1 VTGPEPASPAGPVT
15 PAEPADNAESRSAGW
30 WWHHLS
36 LRVKLVAAVLA
47 LVAFALIIIGVGSVV
62 ALRYYMVDRVDSQLT
77 LATASLRADPLV
89 ETTSESSFVP
99 PSDFLVAM
107 EFRPPIV
114 EVRYFKRSYRDTDIP
129 DMPAAIDAGRAKQGE
144 AFTVASVNHRRQ
156 WRVMVGQT
164 ADGRMFAVGED
175 LSGVDNAVAQ
185 LIFINL
191 LVGLA
196 VLVTLAAVGVWVVR
210 MNLRPLVEME
220 RTAAAIARGDLTQR
234 VPELD
239 PNTELGQLSAA
250 LNTMLTQIETA
261 FHARAAS
268 EGRAVNSE
276 ERMRQFVA
284 DASHELRTPLTTI
297 RGFAELYRQGAAPDP
312 GEVLRRIEDE
322 AARMGLLVED
332 LLLLAR
338 LDRERPLRHAPVALA
353 DLIRDAAA
361 GAHAVAPD
369 REITV
374 DVAPD
379 AENLT
384 VDGDEERLRQ
394 VVDNLV
400 TNAIIHNPSD
410 VEVALGLAVDD
421 SHAVIEV
428 KDTGT
433 GLTPEHAARV
443 FERFYRVDKAR
454 ARRAASSTAPGRR
467 TGHHSGAG
475 LGLAIVAALVAAHN
489 GTVEVD
495 TAPGEGATFRVRL
508 PLTPPNPTAPTS
520 GAPTSGPPASQTPDV
535 SGRDA
540 VTSEPR

>member
-1 VTGPEPASPAGPVT
+1 M
-15 PAEPADNAESRSAGW
+15 
-30 WWHHLS
+30 S

-62 ALRYYMVDRVDSQLT
+62 ALRYYMLDRVDSQLT
-77 LATASLRADPLV
+77 LVTNGMRLDPTINLGP
-89 ETTSESSFVP
+89 ESTIIL
-99 PSDFLVAM
+99 PSDFLLAA
-107 EFRPPIV
+107 ERTTQIV
-114 EVRYFKRSYRDTDIP
+114 DVTFYNRSYRTSDLP
-129 DMPAAIDAGRAKQGE
+129 DMAAAINAGRNRQGE
-144 AFTVASVNHRRQ
+144 AFTVPASDHRRQ
-156 WRVMVGQT
+156 WRVMVGQ
-164 ADGRMFAVGED
+164 ARNGRMFAVGED
-175 LSGVDNAVAQ
+175 LSGMDSAIGN

-191 LVGLA
+191 LVGLG
-196 VLVTLAAVGVWVVR
+196 VLVSLAAVGVWVVR
-210 MNLRPLVEME
+210 TNLRPLVEME

-268 EGRAVNSE
+268 EARAVNSE

-353 DLIRDAAA
+353 DLMRDAAA
-361 GAHAVAPD
+361 GANAVAPSRD
-369 REITV
+369 ITV
-374 DVAPD
+374 EIAPE
-379 AENLT
+379 AEQLT
-384 VDGDEERLRQ
+384 IDGDEERLRQ

-400 TNAIIHNPSD
+400 TNALIHNSSD
-410 VEVALGLAVDD
+410 VDVALRLSVDD

-428 KDTGT
+428 KDNGT

-454 ARRAASSTAPGRR
+454 ARRAATSTAPGRR

-475 LGLAIVAALVAAHN
+475 LGLAIVAALVAAHS

-508 PLTPPNPTAPTS
+508 PLTPPADPTAPTS
-520 GAPTSGPPASQTPDV
+520 GAPAADASPSADTSPSDAPATGAPAAGTSPGAPAAGTSPGAAAAGASPEPAS
-535 SGRDA
+535 
-540 VTSEPR
+540 TS

>member
-1 VTGPEPASPAGPVT
+1 M
-15 PAEPADNAESRSAGW
+15 
-30 WWHHLS
+30 S

-62 ALRYYMVDRVDSQLT
+62 ALRYYMLDRVDSQLE
-77 LATASLRADPLV
+77 LVTAGMRADPTIDVGPEATIILPSHFLIAA
-89 ETTSESSFVP
+89 ERAQFV
-99 PSDFLVAM
+99 DVTF
-107 EFRPPIV
+107 
-114 EVRYFKRSYRDTDIP
+114 YNRSYRNTDLP
-129 DMPAAIDAGRAKQGE
+129 DMRAAINAGRNRQGE
-144 AFTVASVNHRRQ
+144 AFTVPAADHRRQ
-156 WRVMVGQT
+156 WRVMVGKL
-164 ADGRMFAVGED
+164 ANGRMFAVGED
-175 LSGVDNAVAQ
+175 LSAMDSAVGN

-191 LVGLA
+191 LVGLG

-210 MNLRPLVEME
+210 TNLRPLVEME

-250 LNTMLTQIETA
+250 LNTMLTQIESA

-268 EGRAVNSE
+268 EARAVNSE

-353 DLIRDAAA
+353 GLIRDAAA
-361 GAHAVAPD
+361 GAHAVAPH
-369 REITV
+369 REITI
-374 DVAPD
+374 DVAPE
-379 AENLT
+379 AEQLT
-384 VDGDEERLRQ
+384 VNGDEERLRQ

-400 TNAIIHNPSD
+400 TNALIHNPSD
-410 VEVALGLAVDD
+410 VEVTLCLSVDD

-454 ARRAASSTAPGRR
+454 ARRAASSAQLSRR

-489 GTVEVD
+489 GTVEVE

-508 PLTPPNPTAPTS
+508 PLTPPVDPAAPTS
-520 GAPTSGPPASQTPDV
+520 GAP
-535 SGRDA
+535 R
-540 VTSEPR
+540 SEPVVASEPDAAHTVARS